1 MSIIILLG
9 NMYRGWVCALTGP
22 GIYLAISFYP
32 QGYPGSSALWGWGPD
47 LGSWPWSSPASC
59 FVFSIGLTPKTLVFT
74 EMLHVAAAPVSPS
87 AHGMY
92 LLNSSVNR
100 PRAFFVDPGT
110 CGGIL
115 CVGRW
120 DWKNKKE
127 RDLVIRVALSSH
139 TPRGPLAR
147 DTSWRHGLC
156 SLFLCHVCSEDIV

>member
-1 MSIIILLG
+1 MGVERSVHTQAAAWTGLRPSENSPCAEGQQGLSVWDG
-9 NMYRGWVCALTGP
+9 NCHT
-22 GIYLAISFYP
+22 
-32 QGYPGSSALWGWGPD
+32 
-47 LGSWPWSSPASC
+47 GSWPWSSPASC

-120 DWKNKKE
+120 D
-127 RDLVIRVALSSH
+127 
-139 TPRGPLAR
+139 
-147 DTSWRHGLC
+147 
-156 SLFLCHVCSEDIV
+156 